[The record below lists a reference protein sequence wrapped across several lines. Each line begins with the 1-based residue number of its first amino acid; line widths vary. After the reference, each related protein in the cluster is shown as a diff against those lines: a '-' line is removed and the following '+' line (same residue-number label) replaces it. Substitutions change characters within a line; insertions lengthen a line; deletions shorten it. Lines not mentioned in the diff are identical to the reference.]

1 MSFSQNMKQV
11 MVKEMTLV
19 FTIVDPH
26 VVLYS
31 RAKQQGTGI
40 VNNL

>member
-1 MSFSQNMKQV
+1 MKQV

-19 FTIVDPH
+19 FTIVDSY
-26 VVLYS
+26 VVLHS